1 MLFPLKV
8 SVVIA
13 VNEKF
18 CEVPI
23 SKGMNCNDLI
33 KMFEYKLP
41 VNGNDIMNVF
51 NIKPGPKIKEY
62 LDKSLDIVFDNPY
75 ITKDEILNKLKEI
88 KN

>member
-1 MLFPLKV
+1 MIVIYESNNNKLK
-8 SVVIA
+8 SIHDA
-13 VNEKF
+13 
-18 CEVPI
+18 I

-41 VNGNDIMNVF
+41 VNGNDIMDVF
-51 NIKPGPKIKEY
+51 NIKPGPKIKKY